1 MLAKDV
7 PLTLDLCPDGPLS
20 RLLNLL
26 VSSELELS
34 SGWLDEAL
42 AIEVVEAAP
51 VEEAIDEVGDE
62 EGNEGAGAVAA
73 GGATCFGGELA
84 IIIFFASISVSL
96 LRSTLTRG
104 SGRATAS
111 SANFLASWNFLADPP
126 EVELFD
132 RLMAAEVG
140 SSFWALTC
148 MAAAKLVVPLESLR
162 GRVVIFISSICF
174 FLACSTCS
182 FFEARAAFLAE
193 VPRFALRGVVSSLS
207 TSSALTS
214 GLTSALIGLT
224 SALMAMGFSLAGVV
238 LPFMGVALSLTGRDF
253 SLTGRDFSFTGTD
266 LSLTGRDLSLTGVDL
281 SLVGVDLSLAAGVD
295 LSLASGVA
303 LSLTGRGFSL
313 AGVDVAI
320 GFSVSVIGFSSF
332 TTMGTSFAGSS
343 LTGFELATS
352 MDEDAG
358 SGEVIGEVNPG
369 VTIGCNGGDI
379 GVKGVNGMGNIFSS
393 VVSKFLASFFDDLR
407 LLVPLICTLVLP
419 EI

>member
-1 MLAKDV
+1 M
-7 PLTLDLCPDGPLS
+7 
-20 RLLNLL
+20 
-26 VSSELELS
+26 
-34 SGWLDEAL
+34 
-42 AIEVVEAAP
+42 AIEVEEAAP

-104 SGRATAS
+104 SGDATAS

-140 SSFWALTC
+140 PSFWALTC

-182 FFEARAAFLAE
+182 FCCSFLEARAAFLAE
-193 VPRFALRGVVSSLS
+193 APRFALRGVASSLS
-207 TSSALTS
+207 SSSALTS
-214 GLTSALIGLT
+214 GLT
-224 SALMAMGFSLAGVV
+224 SALMAMGFSLAGVA
-238 LPFMGVALSLTGRDF
+238 LPFMGVALSFMGVAL

-281 SLVGVDLSLAAGVD
+281 SLVGVDLSLAGVD
-295 LSLASGVA
+295 LSLASRVA
-303 LSLTGRGFSL
+303 LSLIGRGFSL

-320 GFSVSVIGFSSF
+320 GAVSGIGFSSF

-352 MDEDAG
+352 MDEVAG

>member
-42 AIEVVEAAP
+42 AIEVEEAAP

-73 GGATCFGGELA
+73 GGATCFGGEFA

-104 SGRATAS
+104 SGDATAS

-182 FFEARAAFLAE
+182 FCCSFLEARAAFLAE
-193 VPRFALRGVVSSLS
+193 APRFALRGVASSLS
-207 TSSALTS
+207 SSSALTS
-214 GLTSALIGLT
+214 GLT
-224 SALMAMGFSLAGVV
+224 SALMAMGFSLAGVA
-238 LPFMGVALSLTGRDF
+238 LPFMGVALSFMGVAL

-281 SLVGVDLSLAAGVD
+281 SLVGVDLSLTGVD
-295 LSLASGVA
+295 LSLASRVA
-303 LSLTGRGFSL
+303 LSLIGRGFSL

-320 GFSVSVIGFSSF
+320 GAVSVIGFSSF

-352 MDEDAG
+352 MDEVAG

>member
-42 AIEVVEAAP
+42 AIEVEEAAP

-104 SGRATAS
+104 SGDATAS

-182 FFEARAAFLAE
+182 FCCSFLEARAAFLAE
-193 VPRFALRGVVSSLS
+193 APRFALRGVASSLS
-207 TSSALTS
+207 SSSALTS
-214 GLTSALIGLT
+214 GLT
-224 SALMAMGFSLAGVV
+224 SALMAMGFSLAGVA
-238 LPFMGVALSLTGRDF
+238 LPFMGVALSFMGVAL

-281 SLVGVDLSLAAGVD
+281 SLVGVDLSLAGVD
-295 LSLASGVA
+295 LSLASRVA
-303 LSLTGRGFSL
+303 LSLIGRGFSL

-320 GFSVSVIGFSSF
+320 GAVSGIGFSSF

-352 MDEDAG
+352 MDEVAG

>member
-7 PLTLDLCPDGPLS
+7 PLTLDLPPDGPLS

-26 VSSELELS
+26 ISSELELS

-42 AIEVVEAAP
+42 AIEVEEAAP

-62 EGNEGAGAVAA
+62 EGNDGAGAEAA

-104 SGRATAS
+104 SGEATAS

-174 FLACSTCS
+174 FLDCSTCS
-182 FFEARAAFLAE
+182 FCCSFLEARAAFLAE
-193 VPRFALRGVVSSLS
+193 APRFALRGVASSLS
-207 TSSALTS
+207 SSSALTS
-214 GLTSALIGLT
+214 GLT
-224 SALMAMGFSLAGVV
+224 SALMAMGFSLAGVA
-238 LPFMGVALSLTGRDF
+238 LPFMGVALSFMGVAL

-281 SLVGVDLSLAAGVD
+281 SLVGVDLSLAGAD
-295 LSLASGVA
+295 LSLASRVA
-303 LSLTGRGFSL
+303 VSLIGRGFSL

-320 GFSVSVIGFSSF
+320 GAVSGIGFSSF

>member
-42 AIEVVEAAP
+42 AIEVEEAAP

-104 SGRATAS
+104 SGDATAS

-182 FFEARAAFLAE
+182 FCCSFLEARAAFLAE
-193 VPRFALRGVVSSLS
+193 APRFALRGVASSLS
-207 TSSALTS
+207 SSSALTS
-214 GLTSALIGLT
+214 GLT
-224 SALMAMGFSLAGVV
+224 SALMAMGFSLAGVA
-238 LPFMGVALSLTGRDF
+238 LPFMGVALSFMGVAL

-281 SLVGVDLSLAAGVD
+281 SLVGVDLSLAGVD
-295 LSLASGVA
+295 LSLASRVA
-303 LSLTGRGFSL
+303 LSLIGRGFSL

-320 GFSVSVIGFSSF
+320 GAVSVIGFSSF

-352 MDEDAG
+352 IDEVAG

>member
-7 PLTLDLCPDGPLS
+7 PLTLDLPPDGPLS
-20 RLLNLL
+20 RLLNPLI
-26 VSSELELS
+26 SSLLELS
-34 SGWLDEAL
+34 ARWLDEAV
-42 AIEVVEAAP
+42 AIGVEEAAP

-84 IIIFFASISVSL
+84 TIIFFASISVSL

-104 SGRATAS
+104 SGEATAS

-174 FLACSTCS
+174 FLDCATGSFCCS
-182 FFEARAAFLAE
+182 FLEARAAFLTDA
-193 VPRFALRGVVSSLS
+193 PRFALRGVASSLS
-207 TSSALTS
+207 SSSALTS
-214 GLTSALIGLT
+214 GLT
-224 SALMAMGFSLAGVV
+224 SALMAMGFSLAGVA
-238 LPFMGVALSLTGRDF
+238 LPFMGVALSFMGVAL

-281 SLVGVDLSLAAGVD
+281 SLVGVDLSLAGAD
-295 LSLASGVA
+295 LSLASRVA
-303 LSLTGRGFSL
+303 LSLIGRGFSL

-320 GFSVSVIGFSSF
+320 GAVSGIGFSSF

>member
-42 AIEVVEAAP
+42 AIEVEEAAP

-104 SGRATAS
+104 SGDATAS

-182 FFEARAAFLAE
+182 FCCSYAASD
-193 VPRFALRGVVSSLS
+193 P
-207 TSSALTS
+207 
-214 GLTSALIGLT
+214 
-224 SALMAMGFSLAGVV
+224 
-238 LPFMGVALSLTGRDF
+238 
-253 SLTGRDFSFTGTD
+253 
-266 LSLTGRDLSLTGVDL
+266 
-281 SLVGVDLSLAAGVD
+281 
-295 LSLASGVA
+295 
-303 LSLTGRGFSL
+303 
-313 AGVDVAI
+313 
-320 GFSVSVIGFSSF
+320 
-332 TTMGTSFAGSS
+332 
-343 LTGFELATS
+343 
-352 MDEDAG
+352 
-358 SGEVIGEVNPG
+358 
-369 VTIGCNGGDI
+369 
-379 GVKGVNGMGNIFSS
+379 
-393 VVSKFLASFFDDLR
+393 
-407 LLVPLICTLVLP
+407 
-419 EI
+419 